1 MVFSWHRL
9 HSLCH
14 HILCMAFFP
23 PKQLT
28 IPVGALDVKCLSNV
42 HVFSDFPSLLQ
53 ATRGEKQ
60 HTQCIRLQEQFIVCK
75 QGKHFCQ
82 VLPTI
87 QRQPGSLRQT
97 PVPGTSAASPLRTC
111 TGMSGDASPL
121 SPEHGSP
128 AGYHGYTRHVFSSAF
143 KTPVSPVPL
152 SLFVASPGIAPV
164 YLTSVC

>member
-23 PKQLT
+23 PKQLM
-28 IPVGALDVKCLSNV
+28 IPVRALDVKCLSNV

-75 QGKHFCQ
+75 QGKHFHQ

-97 PVPGTSAASPLRTC
+97 PVPGASAASPLRCRAPAQVCQEMLAHFHQSMVLQPVTMV
-111 TGMSGDASPL
+111 TPGM
-121 SPEHGSP
+121 
-128 AGYHGYTRHVFSSAF
+128 FSLLPSR
-143 KTPVSPVPL
+143 PQ
-152 SLFVASPGIAPV
+152 
-164 YLTSVC
+164 YLLCHCHFLWLLLA